1 MFNKIDKTCY
11 TFIGNEPEELE
22 KRNKIHKEF
31 IGEISQLTYL
41 YLNKGANPGNLQTTL
56 IAAAMQIGINFGRDA
71 HLITIVTI
79 LSALLK
85 ETEKMM
91 EFIPYE
97 DEGEQNAKH

>member
-1 MFNKIDKTCY
+1 MCRNIIFSLGYRFIIPDEVINYPKYGCY
-11 TFIGNEPEELE
+11 N
-22 KRNKIHKEF
+22 IHK
-31 IGEISQLTYL
+31 SLL
-41 YLNKGANPGNLQTTL
+41 PLNKGANPGNLQATL